1 MRSFASF
8 KGPKDNKNNCGPK
21 CDHQKPGG
29 VAKDQ
34 SEAAAMEGAKDFL
47 NQTKNFIDEIQ

>member
-1 MRSFASF
+1 
-8 KGPKDNKNNCGPK
+8 
-21 CDHQKPGG
+21 

-34 SEAAAMEGAKDFL
+34 SEAAAIEGAKEFL